1 MMMEETF
8 DYNDFNWQMVQSEN
22 RFFAR
27 AKEDEIKAEYVFI
40 DGEILKGNIV
50 WYDDMSIG
58 IKNEEGEEIYIDK
71 RSLKWIRIF

>member
-1 MMMEETF
+1 MEETF